1 MFDESKT
8 LIVVYKEKDEL
19 ILNLLRKLVETKDD
33 NAENGD
39 VVGTKDGSV
48 KIVSWTEKVWLE
60 QKKAGTIEDKVLLIG
75 DIKGVDSLFPII
87 DWKYDKWGIKYG
99 WAGNTAVL
107 YANVS
112 GVSGD
117 DYKLFLEDFRSKAL
131 PKDEKPAVGEFLLKT
146 AAFGPFGLIDW
157 FFKNKKKVRQQLYLY
172 GAMNFYIQ
180 DLEGFMNA

>member
-19 ILNLLRKLVETKDD
+19 ILNLLRKLVETKED

-75 DIKGVDSLFPII
+75 DIKGVDSLSI
-87 DWKYDKWGIKYG
+87 
-99 WAGNTAVL
+99 GNMI
-107 YANVS
+107 S
-112 GVSGD
+112 G
-117 DYKLFLEDFRSKAL
+117 E
-131 PKDEKPAVGEFLLKT
+131 
-146 AAFGPFGLIDW
+146 
-157 FFKNKKKVRQQLYLY
+157 
-172 GAMNFYIQ
+172 
-180 DLEGFMNA
+180 